1 MWLEGYRASVVRAL
15 RRVPCRTHAAP
26 LMCAYPR
33 SSRRQTVA
41 SRRLS
46 EEVNMAVKVI
56 TVPRTTMRVDPGD
69 EARLLQE
76 ELNDN
81 GPHMGRLV
89 QLLPAVG
96 EEDWLLAVFD
106 VEDRSPETGS

>member
-1 MWLEGYRASVVRAL
+1 
-15 RRVPCRTHAAP
+15 
-26 LMCAYPR
+26 
-33 SSRRQTVA
+33 
-41 SRRLS
+41 
-46 EEVNMAVKVI
+46 MAVKVI
-56 TVPRTTMRVDPGD
+56 TVPRTTMRSDPGD

-96 EEDWLLAVFD
+96 GEDWLLAVFD
-106 VEDRSPETGS
+106 VEDRSPEAGP

>member
-1 MWLEGYRASVVRAL
+1 MAGVGSEPVWFGGGAPPSQGLT
-15 RRVPCRTHAAP
+15 PCADAR
-26 LMCAYPR
+26 YPR
-33 SSRRQTVA
+33 PSRRQTVA
-41 SRRLS
+41 SGQLS
-46 EEVNMAVKVI
+46 EGVNMAVLVI
-56 TVPRTTMRVDPGD
+56 TVPRTTMRADPGD

-106 VEDRSPETGS
+106 VEDRSPETRS